1 LTANIMGAPS
11 ANGALLHL
19 ANKLVLSERSDG

>member
-1 LTANIMGAPS
+1 LTANILS
-11 ANGALLHL
+11 ASVNGALLHL